1 MGEENFYDDSHLLVR
16 QIEFI
21 VTAARFAGICYIS
34 TLKSERITMKRI
46 LVVIAMLVAVSLVL
60 SACGGGAAANRL
72 EAIKEAGV
80 IKVGTSADYPPF
92 ESVDASGNKVGFD
105 IELMAEIAE
114 RLGVKLEWV
123 DMPFDSLIAA
133 VQEGKIDASIS
144 AFNYTEERDQMIDFT
159 DAYYNSED
167 AFTVAENFAGTIANP
182 EDVAAYKVGVQ
193 NGTTQDTWLTE
204 NLVANGTLPEENLFR
219 YDRVDQAML
228 DLQNGRIEVLMSDH
242 VPAQALAKQL
252 GGLKIV
258 YHGVLGANGP
268 MNIVIPDG
276 DAELQQAINEIIKQL
291 QDEGFIE
298 GLAVKY
304 FAE

>member
-1 MGEENFYDDSHLLVR
+1 
-16 QIEFI
+16 
-21 VTAARFAGICYIS
+21 
-34 TLKSERITMKRI
+34 MKRN
-46 LVVIAMLVAVSLVL
+46 VVLISLLVAVSLVL
-60 SACGGGAAANRL
+60 TACGGSATANHL
-72 EAIKEAGV
+72 DAIKKAGV

-105 IELMAEIAE
+105 VDLMTEIAK

-144 AFNYTEERDQMIDFT
+144 AFNYSEERDQMIDFS
-159 DAYYNSED
+159 DAYYTSED
-167 AFTVAENFAGTIANP
+167 AFTVAEGFTGTIANP

-193 NGTTQDTWLTE
+193 TGTTQDSWLTD
-204 NLVANGTLPEENLFR
+204 NLVATGKLSEENLFR

-228 DLQNGRIEVLMSDH
+228 DLQIGRIDVMMSDY
-242 VPAQALAKQL
+242 VPAQALAEQL
-252 GGLKIV
+252 GGLNIV
-258 YHGVLGANGP
+258 YHGVLSSGP

-276 DAELQQAINEIIKQL
+276 DAELQAAINDIIKQL